1 MSARVALV
9 TCAAFP
15 RLAEDEPLLLQAL
28 AGAGVAAE
36 PVVWDNPEVDWDSY
50 ELAVVRSAWDYSLR
64 RDEFVGWAETVPR
77 LLNCAEVIR
86 WNTDKRYLAEVP
98 GAVPTTFVAPGESWD
113 PPDGHYVVKPTV
125 SAGST
130 STARY
135 GPGDDDRSRLH
146 VHELL
151 AANRVAMV
159 QPYLGAVDTCGET
172 ALMFFS
178 GEYSHAIRKGAM
190 LKPGDAP
197 TARVLYLEE
206 DIRPRDPEPAERAA
220 AEHVLDAL
228 PWPRDQLLYAR
239 VDLIPGPDG
248 APTVIELELTEPSL
262 FFSYSPGAPERLASR
277 VVERLSA

>member
-15 RLAEDEPLLLQAL
+15 RLTEDDPLLLEAL
-28 AGAGVAAE
+28 TGAGVAAE
-36 PVVWDNPEVDWDSY
+36 PAVWDNPQVDWDTY
-50 ELAVVRSAWDYSLR
+50 ELVVVRSAWDYSLR
-64 RDEFVGWAETVPR
+64 RDEFVGWAEAVPR
-77 LLNCAEVIR
+77 LLNSAEVIR
-86 WNTDKRYLAEVP
+86 WNTDKRYLGEVP
-98 GAVPTTFVAPGESWD
+98 RAVPTTFVAPGESWD
-113 PPDGHYVVKPTV
+113 PPDGDYVVKPTI

-135 GPGDDDRSRLH
+135 GPDDHDRARLH
-146 VHELL
+146 VSELL

-159 QPYLGAVDTCGET
+159 QPFLSAVDTYGET

-178 GEYSHAIRKGAM
+178 GEYSHAIRKGPM
-190 LKPGDAP
+190 LKPGEAP

-206 DIRPRDPEPAERAA
+206 DIRPREPEPAERAA
-220 AEHVLDAL
+220 AEEVLDAL

-239 VDLIPGPDG
+239 VDLIPGLDG

-262 FFSYSPGAPERLASR
+262 FLSYSPGAPERLASR
-277 VVERLSA
+277 VLERLSA